1 VSRDLVYFS
10 PIPWHGLYQ
19 RPQHMARALALG
31 RRVLFVEP
39 RTLHAPPPP
48 ADGLAGAAPQLSFLA
63 LPVLPVNA
71 RQPWLR
77 AAARLGAQVALLRDG
92 LARRQALLLRG
103 KLAAL
108 GFGEPLLLFGHPD
121 FAALRETLP
130 GAPLAYDHMDDVL
143 AFGRPPAA
151 LRRELGA
158 LVREAAVLSASA
170 EHLAAQLRALGGR
183 DVLRI
188 GNGVELDHFA
198 PASPP
203 RPEPAA
209 LAALPHPR
217 CLYMGSVAEW
227 FDVELL
233 HAVARALPAASF
245 PVLGP
250 VRPALAARLR
260 EAPPN
265 CHYLGA
271 RTYAELPAWL
281 QHADAGLIPFQ
292 RTPLTA
298 GVDPVKLYEYLAAG
312 LPVVATP
319 FSTELAAVAAAGG
332 LSLAADA
339 ASFAAALSAQLAAA
353 PSPARLRA
361 LAEPRRWER
370 VLAPLVSALDAI

>member
-1 VSRDLVYFS
+1 
-10 PIPWHGLYQ
+10 
-19 RPQHMARALALG
+19 MARAFAAG

-48 ADGLAGAAPQLSFLA
+48 ADGLRGEAPALSFLA

-71 RQPWLR
+71 RQPLLR
-77 AAARLGAQVALLRDG
+77 SIARLGAQVALLRDA
-92 LARRQALLLRG
+92 LARRQGLLLRG

-108 GFGEPLLLFGHPD
+108 GFREPLLMFGHPE
-121 FAALRETLP
+121 FAALREALP

-143 AFGRPPAA
+143 AFGRPSTSR
-151 LRRELGA
+151 RRELGA
-158 LVREAAVLSASA
+158 LVREAALLSASA
-170 EHLAAQLRALGGR
+170 ERLAEQLRALGGR
-183 DVLRI
+183 EPLLI
-188 GNGVELDHFA
+188 GNGVEFAHFA

-203 RPEPAA
+203 PEPAA

-217 CLYMGSVAEW
+217 CLYVGSVAEW
-227 FDVELL
+227 FDFDLL

-250 VRPALAARLR
+250 VRPALAPRLR

-265 CHYLGA
+265 CVYLGA
-271 RTYAELPAWL
+271 QSYAELPAWL
-281 QHADAGLIPFQ
+281 SHADAGLIPFQ

-312 LPVVATP
+312 LPVIATP
-319 FSTELAAVAAAGG
+319 FSNELAAAAAAGSV
-332 LSLAADA
+332 SLAADA
-339 ASFAAALSAQLAAA
+339 AGFAAALGARLAA
-353 PSPARLRA
+353 PPPREQLRA

-370 VLAPLVSALDAI
+370 MLAPLVRALDAI